1 MENFNACSWNCIIS
15 NWSIFDQFEW
25 TGKNHYF
32 LDYNERVGD
41 INSLKIIT
49 PKYIWNITNFT
60 FIAGLFLLIIG
71 LLILMKNQIKN
82 QIIKLINDVKEMNKA
97 YDNKGE

>member
-1 MENFNACSWNCIIS
+1 MRAVGIALLVTGVFLISLSGLEKII
-15 NWSIFDQFEW
+15 I
-25 TGKNHYF
+25 F

-41 INSLKIIT
+41 INSLKNIA
-49 PKYIWNITNFT
+49 PEYIWNITNFT
-60 FIAGLFLLIIG
+60 FISGLLLLIIG

>member
-1 MENFNACSWNCIIS
+1 MRAVGIALLVTGVFLTSLSGLEKII
-15 NWSIFDQFEW
+15 I
-25 TGKNHYF
+25 F

-41 INSLKIIT
+41 INSLKNIA
-49 PKYIWNITNFT
+49 PEYIWNITNFT
-60 FIAGLFLLIIG
+60 FISGLLLLIIG